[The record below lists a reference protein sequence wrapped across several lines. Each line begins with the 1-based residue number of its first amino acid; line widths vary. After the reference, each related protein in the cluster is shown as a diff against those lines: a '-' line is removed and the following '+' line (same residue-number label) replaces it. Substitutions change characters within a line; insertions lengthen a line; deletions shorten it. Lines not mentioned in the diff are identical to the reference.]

1 MYAILDIETTGGQFN
16 EEGITEIAIYRYD
29 GHEIVDQFIS
39 LVNPEI
45 PIQPFVVKLTGIS
58 NAMLESAPKF
68 FEVAKR
74 IIEITEGCIIV
85 AHNTVFDYRV
95 LRLEF
100 RRLGYDFK
108 AQTLDTVELAQK
120 LIPDMPSYSLGKL
133 SRSLGIP
140 VADRHRAS
148 GDAMATVKLF
158 KMLLDKD
165 AEKTIISTFIKTEVE
180 KGIAPKLLDI
190 IDKLPS
196 RCGVYYI
203 HREDGKI
210 IYIGKSQNIKKRV
223 NQHFTGTSNKSKKIQ
238 LDVFDVTYEE
248 TGSELIALLK
258 ESHEVKINKPKY
270 NRSQSK
276 TNLQWALYT
285 QTDEGG
291 YMNLVLEKFDAN
303 RKEITAFHS
312 IIEAKTTM
320 HRLTQKYNLCPKL
333 TGIDD
338 AKNACRSFEI
348 KICDGACA
356 GKVSLEEYNARVE
369 AFLSDYTFTSENMI
383 IMDRGRNVSE
393 RSAVL
398 IENGIYKGYAFFDLN
413 YQMRNPSVLYKILVP
428 MSHNR
433 DTTAIIRMHLRRNP
447 KLKVVHFNAN
457 A

>member
-29 GHEIVDQFIS
+29 GHEIIDQFIS

-58 NAMLESAPKF
+58 NAMLQSAPKF

-74 IIEITEGCIIV
+74 ILEITEGCIIV
-85 AHNTVFDYRV
+85 AHNTVFDYRI

-133 SRSLGIP
+133 TRALGIP

-148 GDAMATVKLF
+148 GDALATVKLF
-158 KMLLDKD
+158 KMLIDKD
-165 AEKTIISTFIKTEVE
+165 IEKTIVSTFIKTEIE

-190 IDKLPS
+190 VEKLPS
-196 RCGVYYI
+196 RCGMYYI

-210 IYIGKSQNIKKRV
+210 IYIGKSRNIKKRV
-223 NQHFTGTSNKSKKIQ
+223 NQHFTGSSNKSKKLQ
-238 LDVFDVTYEE
+238 LEVFDVTYEE

-258 ESHEVKINKPKY
+258 ESQEIKVNKPKY

-276 TNLQWALYT
+276 TQLQWALY
-285 QTDEGG
+285 QKPDKNG
-291 YMNLVLEKFDAN
+291 YINLVLERFDHN
-303 RKEITAFHS
+303 RKEITAFNS

-320 HRLTQKYNLCPKL
+320 HRLALRYDLCPKL

-338 AKNACRSFEI
+338 SSAHCQSYNLKS
-348 KICDGACA
+348 CDGACI
-356 GKVSLEEYNARVE
+356 GEIPIDVYNQRVE
-369 AFLSDYTFTSENMI
+369 TFLADYSFAAENI
-383 IMDRGRNVSE
+383 IVIDRGRNISE

-398 IENGIYKGYAFFDLN
+398 IEDGIYRGFAFFDLN
-413 YQMRNPSVLYKILVP
+413 YQVRNGAVLHKILVP
-428 MSHNR
+428 MQHNR
-433 DTTAIIRMHLRRNP
+433 DTAAIIRMHLRRNP
-447 KLKVVHFNAN
+447 NLKVVTF
-457 A
+457 

>member
-58 NAMLESAPKF
+58 NAMLVSAPKF

-85 AHNTVFDYRV
+85 AHNTVFDYRI

-148 GDAMATVKLF
+148 GDALATVKLF
-158 KMLLDKD
+158 KILLDKD
-165 AEKTIISTFIKTEVE
+165 LEKTIISTFVKTEIE
-180 KGIAPKLLDI
+180 KGIAPRLLDI
-190 IDKLPS
+190 VEKLPS
-196 RCGVYYI
+196 RCGIYYV

-210 IYIGKSQNIKKRV
+210 IYIGKSRNIKKRV
-223 NQHFTGTSNKSKKIQ
+223 NQHFTGTSGKSKKLQ
-238 LDVFDVTYEE
+238 LEVYDVSYEE

-258 ESHEVKINKPKY
+258 ESEEVKINKPKY

-276 TNLQWALYT
+276 TLLQWALYPKI
-285 QTDEGG
+285 DKNG
-291 YMNLVLEKFDAN
+291 YINLSLEKFDHQ
-303 RKEITAFHS
+303 RREITAFNS
-312 IIEAKTTM
+312 IIEAKTTI
-320 HRLTQKYNLCPKL
+320 HRLTQRYELCPKL
-333 TGIDD
+333 TGLDD
-338 AKNACRSFEI
+338 TVTHCKSYELNA
-348 KICDGACA
+348 CDGACI
-356 GKVSLEEYNARVE
+356 GEITVTDYNMRVE
-369 AFLSDYTFTSENMI
+369 NFLSDYTFTSENMI
-383 IMDRGRNVSE
+383 VIDRGRNVSE

-413 YQMRNPSVLYKILVP
+413 YQVRNSAVLHKILVP
-428 MSHNR
+428 MRHNR
-433 DTTAIIRMHLRRNP
+433 DTTAIIRMYLRRNP
-447 KLKVVHFNAN
+447 NLKVVNF
-457 A
+457 

>member
-1 MYAILDIETTGGQFN
+1 LYAILDIETTGGQFN

-58 NAMLESAPKF
+58 NAMLQSAPKF

-74 IIEITEGCIIV
+74 IIEICEGCIIV

-108 AQTLDTVELAQK
+108 AQTLDTVDLAQK
-120 LIPDMPSYSLGKL
+120 LLPDMPSYSLGKL

-165 AEKTIISTFIKTEVE
+165 VEKTIISTFIKTEVE
-180 KGIAPKLLDI
+180 KGLAPKLLDI

-196 RCGVYYI
+196 RCGIYYI

-210 IYIGKSQNIKKRV
+210 IYIGKSLNIKKRV
-223 NQHFTGTSNKSKKIQ
+223 NQHFTGNSTRSKKIQ
-238 LDVFDVTYEE
+238 LEVFDVSYEE

-258 ESHEVKINKPKY
+258 ESQEVKVNKPKY

-276 TNLQWALYT
+276 TNLQWGLYPV
-285 QTDEGG
+285 QDKNG
-291 YMNLVLEKFDAN
+291 YTNLELEKFNADK
-303 RKEITAFHS
+303 KEITAYNS
-312 IIEAKTTM
+312 IIEAKTSV
-320 HRLTQKYNLCPKL
+320 HRLTQKFDLCPKL
-333 TGIDD
+333 TGLDD
-338 AKNACRSFEI
+338 SKGACQAYAVNM
-348 KICDGACA
+348 CDGACI
-356 GKVSLEEYNARVE
+356 GKVSAEDYNNRVE
-369 AFLSDYTFTSENMI
+369 KFLFDYTFTSENMI
-383 IMDRGRNVSE
+383 IIDRGRHVGE

-398 IENGIYKGYAFFDLN
+398 IENGMYKGYAFFDLN
-413 YQMRNPSVLYKILVP
+413 HQIRNAAVFANILVS
-428 MSHNR
+428 MQHNR
-433 DTTAIIRMHLRRNP
+433 DTTAIIRMHLRKNP
-447 KLKVVHFNAN
+447 KLKIVRF
-457 A
+457 